1 MKCFVCFNGMFFFIL
16 IVLCYRLRYDFFK
29 LKFKFLLKILKYK
42 YINII
47 INVCYLLWLFVSYE
61 VCYMI
66 LLFSGILL

>member
-16 IVLCYRLRYDFFK
+16 IVLCYRLRYDIF
-29 LKFKFLLKILKYK
+29 KFKFEFLLKILKYK